1 MNGLTQEDL
10 RHLGRLAQLELS
22 DDDLEHLEGELS
34 RIVGYVEQ
42 LAAVDVEG
50 VDPLIQPVELPTVT
64 RPDEPA
70 PGDAAAAVVSAA
82 PRLKDGMYVVPPV
95 IENP

>member
-1 MNGLTQEDL
+1 VNGLTREEL

-22 DDDLEHLEGELS
+22 EADLEHLEGELS

-50 VDPLIQPVELPTVT
+50 VEPLIQPIELPTAI
-64 RPDEPA
+64 RPDKAA
-70 PGDAAAAVVSAA
+70 PSDAASSIVSLA

>member
-1 MNGLTQEDL
+1 MKGLTREEL
-10 RHLGRLAQLELS
+10 RHLGHLAQLELS
-22 DDDLEHLEGELS
+22 DTDLEHLEGELS

-42 LAAVDVEG
+42 LSAVDVEG
-50 VDPLIQPVELPTVT
+50 VEPLIQPIALPTVT
-64 RPDEPA
+64 RPDVVGEEPSS
-70 PGDAAAAVVSAA
+70 VVSTA